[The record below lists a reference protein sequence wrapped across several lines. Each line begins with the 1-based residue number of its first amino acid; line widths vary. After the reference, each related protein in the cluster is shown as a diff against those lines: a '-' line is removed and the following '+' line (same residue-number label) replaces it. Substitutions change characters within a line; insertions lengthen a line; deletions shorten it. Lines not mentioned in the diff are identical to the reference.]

1 MRETIVQTLKTHYG
15 VTECIIHERFDYLEL
30 TCVGGDSEFV
40 CIALQQLCST
50 DKVKVLRN
58 TENSYVIGVELL

>member
-58 TENSYVIGVELL
+58 IENSYVIGVELL

>member
-1 MRETIVQTLKTHYG
+1 MKDTVVQTLKTHYG
-15 VTECIIHERFDYLEL
+15 VTECLIYERVSYLEV

-40 CIALQQLCST
+40 CIALQQMCST

>member
-1 MRETIVQTLKTHYG
+1 MRDTIVQTLKTHYG

-40 CIALQQLCST
+40 VIALKQMCTT
-50 DKVKVLRN
+50 DKVKVLRS

>member
-15 VTECIIHERFDYLEL
+15 VTECIICERFDYLEV

-40 CIALQQLCST
+40 CIALQQMCST
-50 DKVKVLRN
+50 NKVKVIRS
-58 TENSYVIGVELL
+58 TERSYIIGVELL

>member
-1 MRETIVQTLKTHYG
+1 MKDTVVQTLKTHYG
-15 VTECIIHERFDYLEL
+15 VTECLIYERVAYLEV

-58 TENSYVIGVELL
+58 IENSYVIGVELL

>member
-30 TCVGGDSEFV
+30 TCVGGDSDFV
-40 CIALQQLCST
+40 VIALKQICNT
-50 DKVKVLRN
+50 DKVKVLRS